1 MQVAIEVIG
10 NADYKKAKRSELQ
23 KEIRDIE
30 AQVFATGLELSKARK
45 SAAAA
50 VCESVSSIITSLGM
64 EGSRFDI
71 SIWWERPDVQSHDA
85 IAQIYPAPRY
95 PGPDAHVGDMSACK
109 LQKGGLDRVEFF
121 LSTGPNEALRPV
133 GTVASGGE
141 MCRLLLAIKLS
152 PLARKE
158 VKQRG
163 NRKSDL

>member
-23 KEIRDIE
+23 KKIRDIE

-71 SIWWERPDVQSHDA
+71 SIWWERPDMQLHDA
-85 IAQIYPAPRY
+85 IAQTY

-121 LSTGPNEALRPV
+121 LSTGPNEVLRPV

-163 NRKSDL
+163 YQKSDL